1 MQCDICFRTGGS
13 RLPFLC
19 PTDARNR
26 LYEPRIQNARVL
38 LEKDALDQQ
47 ITTLL
52 SPKAQSTGEKGNSLQ
67 GPANGP
73 NRASILAERERTVD
87 RTQQI
92 ITQADELRAKVESTR
107 EEIAKKKAL
116 LARRKSD
123 LASALNGV
131 DSRRTR
137 QVEDVEKGLRMTKY
151 KWNQGHGTT
160 AASRAFL
167 CGEAAKLY
175 GLKRAGRN
183 SGSEEYKIGGV
194 SIVDLRTMNSKFI
207 PCFVRDNTNSVPAA
221 ASPAQISTALS
232 HIVHLLMLSTHYLAI
247 RLPAEIT
254 LPHRDYPLPTVF
266 NLTSSYKHTDVPF
279 PGTSGQSSNT
289 SPTASRQPEQPN
301 QPRPRPLFIKK
312 PLPLLAT
319 EDPSGYGL
327 FLEGVT
333 LLAYDVAWVCK
344 SQGIPVG
351 EDKEPSFEDICN
363 IGKNL
368 YNLLLGSRPRPAPP
382 SRVPSA
388 QTTPTKGT
396 RDTETETEDRKNAP
410 AATMGQYSHGSAH
423 SFLGNA
429 EGTYFIR
436 SWKLP
441 NPMKLAG
448 ELKLK
453 LLSEVANAEWEVLD
467 EDAWHVDDEMGDDGV
482 VVGARKEGD
491 KAPGLGMQSFMSM
504 RTVMEAVEMVGGD
517 GARKPG
523 TNGWT
528 KLKPR

>member
-38 LEKDALDQQ
+38 LEKDALDQR
-47 ITTLL
+47 IGTLL
-52 SPKAQSTGEKGNSLQ
+52 TIQPQPSDQQSHLLEGPTKGLDI
-67 GPANGP
+67 A
-73 NRASILAERERTVD
+73 AILAEKDQAVD
-87 RTQQI
+87 STQQI
-92 ITQADELRAKVESTR
+92 ITQADELRAKVENAR

-116 LARRKSD
+116 LSRRKSD

-137 QVEDVEKGLRMTKY
+137 QVEDVEKSIRMTKY
-151 KWNQGHGTT
+151 KWNQGHATT
-160 AASRAFL
+160 ASSRAFL

-175 GLKRAGRN
+175 GLKRSRRN
-183 SGSEEYKIGGV
+183 SGLEEYKIGGI
-194 SIVDLRTMNSKFI
+194 SIVDLRTMNSKFR
-207 PCFVRDNTNSVPAA
+207 PFWVRNNTDSSPAA

-254 LPHRDYPLPTVF
+254 LPHRDYPLPTIF
-266 NLTSSYKHTDVPF
+266 PLAASHKHVDVPF

-289 SPTASRQPEQPN
+289 SPNASRQPELPN

-351 EDKEPSFEDICN
+351 EDGGFEDVCN

-368 YNLLLGSRPRPAPP
+368 YHLLIGSRPRPAPP
-382 SRVPSA
+382 SRVPST
-388 QTTPTKGT
+388 QSTPTKGG
-396 RDTETETEDRKNAP
+396 RDAEAETDDRKNVP
-410 AATMGQYSHGSAH
+410 IATMGRYSHGAAH
-423 SFLGNA
+423 SFLGSA
-429 EGTYFIR
+429 DGTDLIR
-436 SWKLP
+436 SWKLLS
-441 NPMKLAG
+441 PMKLADR
-448 ELKLK
+448 LKARLM
-453 LLSEVANAEWEVLD
+453 SEVANAEWEVLD
-467 EDAWHVDDEMGDDGV
+467 EDAWQVDDEMGDDGV
-482 VVGARKEGD
+482 VVGARKEGER
-491 KAPGLGMQSFMSM
+491 APSLGMQSFMSM
-504 RTVMEAVEMVGGD
+504 RTVMDAVEMVGGD
-517 GARKPG
+517 GDRKHG
-523 TNGWT
+523 TSGWT

>member
-26 LYEPRIQNARVL
+26 LYEPRIQNAQVL

-47 ITTLL
+47 ISSVL
-52 SPKAQSTGEKGNSLQ
+52 SPPAQLAEHKSHSPESR
-67 GPANGP
+67 P
-73 NRASILAERERTVD
+73 NRPDIAALYAERDQTAD

-92 ITQADELRAKVESTR
+92 ITQADELRAKVESAR
-107 EEIAKKKAL
+107 DDIAKKKAF
-116 LARRKSD
+116 LARRRSD
-123 LASALNGV
+123 LASAINGV
-131 DSRRTR
+131 DSRRSR
-137 QVEDVEKGLRMTKY
+137 QVEDAEKGIRMTKY
-151 KWNQGHGTT
+151 KWNSGHATT

-175 GLKRAGRN
+175 GLKRARRN
-183 SGSEEYKIGGV
+183 GGLEEYRIGGV
-194 SIVDLRTMNSKFI
+194 NIVDLRTMN
-207 PCFVRDNTNSVPAA
+207 T

-247 RLPAEIT
+247 RLPAEVT
-254 LPHRDYPLPTVF
+254 LPHRDYPLPTIF
-266 NLTSSYKHTDVPF
+266 NLTSSYKHADVPF
-279 PGTSGQSSNT
+279 PGITGQSSNT

-301 QPRPRPLFIKK
+301 QPRPRPLFITK

-351 EDKEPSFEDICN
+351 EDSKEPNFEDICN

-388 QTTPTKGT
+388 QSTPTKSS
-396 RDTETETEDRKNAP
+396 RDTETETEDRKKVP
-410 AATMGQYSHGSAH
+410 AATIGQYSHGSAH
-423 SFLGNA
+423 SFLGTA

-448 ELKLK
+448 ELKSK
-453 LLSEVANAEWEVLD
+453 LMSEVANAEWEVLD
-467 EDAWHVDDEMGDDGV
+467 QDAWQVEDEMGDDGV
-482 VVGARKEGD
+482 VVGARKEGER
-491 KAPGLGMQSFMSM
+491 APGLGMQSFMSM
-504 RTVMEAVEMVGGD
+504 RTVMDAVEMVSGD
-517 GARKPG
+517 GARKPGTSG